1 MFVSIKNR
9 VINTKHIETMEAYH
23 GVPGT
28 STMRI
33 GLVSG
38 RVIHIEE
45 DEAKELVA
53 FMDKHHL
60 VERT

>member
-1 MFVSIKNR
+1 MFISIKNR

-23 GVPGT
+23 GIPG
-28 STMRI
+28 TMRI